1 MISSKTFT
9 FNAFGENTYVISSGK
24 EAVVVDP
31 GCYEAEEFLALTS
44 FIEKQGLTPRLLIN
58 THCHVDHVLGNFVVK
73 EKYKIPLLI
82 HAEEDKVL
90 KSVKVYAPGYGF
102 AQYQEAEPD
111 GWLTEGQE
119 ITIGEDGFTILFLPG
134 HAPGHIGLYFKKD
147 KKLFAGDVLFRE
159 SIGRTD
165 LPGGNQEILLK
176 SIREK
181 IFNLPDEVEVFPGH
195 GIPTTVGHEKIHNP
209 FCGSSGVM
217 AWS

>member
-24 EAVVVDP
+24 EALIVDP
-31 GCYEAEEFLALTS
+31 GCYEADE
-44 FIEKQGLTPRLLIN
+44 IEILNTYIANQGLIPRLLIN
-58 THCHVDHVLGNFVVK
+58 THCHVDHVLGNYAVK

-82 HAEEDKVL
+82 HADEEKVL
-90 KSVKVYAPGYGF
+90 RSVKVYAPSYGF
-102 AQYQEAEPD
+102 VQYQETEPD
-111 GWLTEGQE
+111 GWITEGQE
-119 ITIGEDGFTILFLPG
+119 IKFGDDGCTVLFLPG
-134 HAPGHIGLYFKKD
+134 HAPGHIALYFETQ

-165 LPGGNQEILLK
+165 LPGGNHEVLLK

-181 IFNLPDEVEVFPGH
+181 IFNLPDDVEVFPGH
-195 GIPTTVGHEKIHNP
+195 GLPTTVGHEKIHNP
-209 FCGSSGVM
+209 FCGSNSVV